1 MMNIMRADLYRIFR
15 SVGIYIAMIMVVAM
29 AAVSVGMREPG
40 YVGISA
46 EVTVDGAEMQDVDY
60 EDLREN
66 GIDAFRKE
74 RNEEEKKTFV
84 REVLGANINLYYPLI
99 IVVFVLLMSDF
110 SNRTI
115 KNTLTSVAGRKK
127 YYLSKLLLILL
138 FAGMFIICSNLFVYV
153 LNFIV
158 NGREYTESISNMLK
172 ATFLQLPMLLGAV
185 SLLTMLGF
193 LVKKAAIFNAVA
205 IPFVMLFQIIV
216 QLVQSIT
223 KSELLQKFMQNYELQ
238 AALGK
243 LAFFPEKKFVL
254 ICTCIGVSE
263 MILFS
268 IFGYFIF
275 RKSEIA

>member
-15 SVGIYIAMIMVVAM
+15 SVGIYAAIIMVVAM

-40 YVGISA
+40 YVGVSSS
-46 EVTVDGAEMQDVDY
+46 VTVDGAEIQDVDI

-66 GIDAFRKE
+66 DINAFRKE
-74 RNEEEKKTFV
+74 RNEEEKKAFV

-110 SNRTI
+110 SNHTI
-115 KNTLTSVAGRKK
+115 KNTLTSVVSKRK
-127 YYLSKLLLILL
+127 YYFSKLLLVLF
-138 FAGMFIICSNLFVYV
+138 FAGIFIIFSNLFVYA
-153 LNFIV
+153 LNFLV
-158 NGREYTESISNMLK
+158 NGRGYTESISNMLK

-185 SLLTMLGF
+185 SLLTMLGV
-193 LVKKAAIFNAVA
+193 LLKKAAIFNAVA
-205 IPFVMLFQIIV
+205 ISFVMLFQIIV

-223 KSELLQKFMQNYELQ
+223 KWELLQKFILNYELQ

-254 ICTCIGVSE
+254 ICACIGFSE

-268 IFGYFIF
+268 VLGYLIFK
-275 RKSEIA
+275 KSEIA

>member
-40 YVGISA
+40 YVGISSS
-46 EVTVDGAEMQDVDY
+46 VTIDGAEMQDVDY

-216 QLVQSIT
+216 QLVQAIT

>member
-1 MMNIMRADLYRIFR
+1 MNIMRADLYRIFR

-40 YVGISA
+40 YVGISSS
-46 EVTVDGAEMQDVDY
+46 VTIDGAEMQDVDY

-216 QLVQSIT
+216 QLVQAIT